1 MIIATKD
8 INFDK
13 VIKLVNNEDDLC
25 SYIKSLVPEKYSH
38 CDAIYHNTRYYI
50 NLEILK
56 DNSIALDTKNKLSNM
71 LTRNIRVVG
80 YMGVYITCSELEQR
94 VDMNK
99 VNKYY
104 EGDLY
109 GKSF

>member
-50 NLEILK
+50 NLEK
-56 DNSIALDTKNKLSNM
+56 
-71 LTRNIRVVG
+71 
-80 YMGVYITCSELEQR
+80 
-94 VDMNK
+94 
-99 VNKYY
+99 
-104 EGDLY
+104 
-109 GKSF
+109 